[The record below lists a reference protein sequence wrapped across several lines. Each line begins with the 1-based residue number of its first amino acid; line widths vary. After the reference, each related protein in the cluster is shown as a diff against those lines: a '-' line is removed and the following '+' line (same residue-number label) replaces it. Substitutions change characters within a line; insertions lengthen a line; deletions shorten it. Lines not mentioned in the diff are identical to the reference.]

1 MRALRARRGL
11 TQEEFAVAIGMDVSY
26 SASCER
32 GQRDVGLLALA
43 RIAAGFGLTVS
54 RLLKFD

>member
-1 MRALRARRGL
+1 VCLVALG
-11 TQEEFAVAIGMDVSY
+11 
-26 SASCER
+26 
-32 GQRDVGLLALA
+32 

>member
-1 MRALRARRGL
+1 MRALRVRRKM
-11 TQEEFAVAIGMDVSY
+11 TQEAFARAIGMDASY
-26 SASCER
+26 YASCER